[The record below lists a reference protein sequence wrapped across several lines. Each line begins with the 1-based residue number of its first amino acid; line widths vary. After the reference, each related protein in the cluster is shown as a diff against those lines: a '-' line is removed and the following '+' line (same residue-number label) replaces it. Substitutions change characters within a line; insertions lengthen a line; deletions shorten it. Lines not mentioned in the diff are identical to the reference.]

1 MATLPF
7 DPAALAPADR
17 ALYDAMVARRRAQG
31 APFDGPYLPLMNH
44 PQLCQRIEAL
54 GYYLKFDGHL
64 PRDVYQFVVLA
75 VARATG
81 AAFEWEDHVAHAR
94 AAGVPDA
101 VISALHGQGLAGAA
115 LPLPYAAA
123 AAVLARTL
131 AWQDM
136 PRSRGSASKASWRSS
151 SSRAST
157 RCSRRSTR
165 GSPSRAP
172 NPAAASRGAGDGSVG
187 ICYYRTSLI

>member
-7 DPAALAPADR
+7 DSAALAPADR

-54 GYYLKFDGHL
+54 GGYLKFDGHL
-64 PRDVYQFVVLA
+64 PRDVYQFVVLG

-81 AAFEWEDHVAHAR
+81 AAFEWDDHVAHAR

-101 VISALHGQGLAGAA
+101 VVAA
-115 LPLPYAAA
+115 LAQHGPAAAGLPASYATA
-123 AAVLARTL
+123 AAVLAHTL
-131 AWQDM
+131 AWQDI
-136 PRSRGSASKASWRSS
+136 PADAQ
-151 SSRAST
+151 
-157 RCSRRSTR
+157 
-165 GSPSRAP
+165 
-172 NPAAASRGAGDGSVG
+172 AAAIARFGVEGFVEIVVLSGFYQMFAAINQGFAVARAGPG
-187 ICYYRTSLI
+187 REK